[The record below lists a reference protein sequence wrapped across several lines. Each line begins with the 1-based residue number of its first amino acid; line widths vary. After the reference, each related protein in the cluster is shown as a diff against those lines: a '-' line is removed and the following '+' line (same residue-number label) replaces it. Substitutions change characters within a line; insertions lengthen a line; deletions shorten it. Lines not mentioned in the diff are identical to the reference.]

1 MLTESWQRNL
11 AALWIAQTLSMVA
24 FSFVFPFIPLYIQT
38 LGVSS
43 VDQAAQWAGAI
54 AASAAVSMAV
64 AQPIWGN
71 LADRLGRK
79 PMVVRSM
86 VGGTA
91 IVTLMGLATSPE
103 QLLAL
108 RLIQGAVTGT
118 VAACNA
124 LAASSTPRR
133 RLGFAL
139 GMMQVALFTGT
150 SIGPLAGGLVSDLCG
165 YRAAFYTAGI
175 LMLVGALIVIAFVH
189 EDFRR
194 PEQDTPQPGVW
205 AESRA
210 LLAMTIFPVLLGV
223 IFLIQFGNTIV
234 APILSL
240 FIADL
245 AGGANAATYAGIVLG
260 ATGAASAA
268 SALALGRLSDRVG
281 SDRILP
287 VCLVGATL
295 SYFPQSLVDNVWQLL
310 VLRMLLGIFLG
321 GMMPSANALLATLV
335 PRERRGAA
343 FGLAAA
349 ANALA
354 NAAGPISGAAVS
366 TQWGM
371 RSVFLATGALFAFA
385 FGWVTLGLRKY
396 SFPGS
401 RPRPAAA
408 NPADPSSPQR
418 GASE

>member
-11 AALWIAQTLSMVA
+11 VALWIAQTLTMVA
-24 FSFVFPFIPLYIQT
+24 FSFVFPFIPLYVQS
-38 LGVSS
+38 LGVSN
-43 VDQAAQWAGAI
+43 VDQAAQWAGVI
-54 AASAAVSMAV
+54 AASAALSMAI

-71 LADRLGRK
+71 LADRWGRK

-86 VGGTA
+86 VGGA
-91 IVTLMGLATSPE
+91 AVVTLMGLATSPE

-139 GMMQVALFTGT
+139 GMMQVALFTGS
-150 SIGPLAGGLVSDLCG
+150 SIGPLCGGLVSDLCG
-165 YRAAFYTAGI
+165 YRAAFYMAGI
-175 LMLVGALIVIAFVH
+175 LMLIGAVIVIAFVH

-194 PEQDTPQPGVW
+194 PERDTPQPGVW

-210 LLAMTIFPVLLGV
+210 LLAMTVFPVLLGV

-245 AGGANAATYAGIVLG
+245 AGGTNAATYAGVVLG
-260 ATGAASAA
+260 ATGATSAA

-281 SDRILP
+281 SARILP

-310 VLRMLLGIFLG
+310 VLRMLLGVFLG
-321 GMMPSANALLATLV
+321 GMMPSANALLATLA
-335 PRERRGAA
+335 PRDRRGAA

-354 NAAGPISGAAVS
+354 NAVGPISGASIS

-385 FGWVTLGLRKY
+385 FGWVILGLRKY
-396 SFPGS
+396 SLPES
-401 RPRPAAA
+401 YPRPSAA
-408 NPADPSSPQR
+408 NPSDPPSPRR
-418 GASE
+418 GTGE